1 MKNKLLSILLLSILC
16 FSLIGCGIKED
27 SKLNEE
33 EDISMIIKEGTLSRT
48 GATVII
54 TDVSGKDNV
63 YGQEYRIDKKENGK
77 WKELDVIVEG
87 DYGWNLIGYSVGEDN
102 KLELEQNWEWLY
114 GSLEDGEY
122 RIVKSTSE
130 PSEETKYYF
139 SAEFTIK

>member
-16 FSLIGCGIKED
+16 FSLIGCGINTD

-77 WKELDVIVEG
+77 WKELDVIVKG
-87 DYGWNLIGYSVGEDN
+87 DYG
-102 KLELEQNWEWLY
+102 
-114 GSLEDGEY
+114 
-122 RIVKSTSE
+122 
-130 PSEETKYYF
+130 
-139 SAEFTIK
+139 